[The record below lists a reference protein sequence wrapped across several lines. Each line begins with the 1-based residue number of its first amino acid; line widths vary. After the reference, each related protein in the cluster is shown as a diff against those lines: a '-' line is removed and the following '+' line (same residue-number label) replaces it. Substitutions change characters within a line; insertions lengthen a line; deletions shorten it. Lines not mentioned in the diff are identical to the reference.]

1 MQAMSDNIL
10 ELKNLT
16 KTYPGVVALDSMN
29 LQVRRGEV
37 HAIVGENGAGKST
50 LIKSITGA
58 IVPDSGTIIFDGKSH
73 SHMTP
78 KGAQDAGIG
87 VIYQEFNLV
96 PGLSV
101 AENIFLGNY
110 AKERG
115 LVDFKLMNQ
124 KAKEAMQTIG
134 VQLNPDQAVWT
145 LTVGHQQIVEILRS
159 LVKNIKLLIM
169 DEPTAPLTTSEVRQL
184 FEIIQSL
191 RQQGVTIIYI
201 SHRLEEIFELAN
213 RVTVMRDGQYITT
226 LEVAETNKQE
236 LIRYMVGRELSNKFP
251 EREIPLGG
259 EVLRVEHLTGNGVE
273 DINFNLHKGEILGFA
288 GLLGCGR
295 TETIELLYG
304 ARKKESGRIF
314 LEGKEVD
321 IKSTSEAVNLGLGL
335 VPEDRKRTGAFL
347 YASIMWNISIG
358 CLKKKLMKSIVVD
371 TKKERALAEEYEQK
385 LRIKTPSLDQ
395 LVANLS
401 GGNQQKVV
409 VAKMLAMDAE
419 ILIFDEPTR
428 GIDVGAK
435 QEIYQLIR
443 ELVNEG
449 KSVIMISSEM
459 EEVLGLSD
467 RIVVLHEGH
476 QMGILNRDEFSQERV
491 LTLAS
496 GVRE

>member
-1 MQAMSDNIL
+1 MSDYIL
-10 ELKNLT
+10 EIEHLT
-16 KTYPGVVALDSMN
+16 KTYPGVTALDNMT
-29 LQVRRGEV
+29 LKVRAGEV

-58 IVPDSGTIIFDGKSH
+58 IVPDSGSITFDGHRH

-78 KGAQDAGIG
+78 KGAQDIGIG

-101 AENIFLGNY
+101 AENIFLGSY

-115 LVDFKLMNQ
+115 LIDFKYMNQ
-124 KAKEAMQTIG
+124 KATEAMRSIG
-134 VQLNPDQAVWT
+134 VQLDPSQSVAS

-169 DEPTAPLTTSEVRQL
+169 DEPTAPLTASEVRQL

-191 RQQGVTIIYI
+191 RQRGVTIIYI
-201 SHRLEEIFELAN
+201 SHRLEEIFALAG
-213 RVTVMRDGQYITT
+213 RVTIMRDGQYIKT
-226 LEVAETNKQE
+226 LDTAQTSKQE

-251 EREIPLGG
+251 ERELPLGE
-259 EVLRVEHLTGNGVE
+259 EVLRVEDLTGNGVE
-273 DINFNLHKGEILGFA
+273 NISFDLHKGEILGFA

-304 ARKKESGRIF
+304 ARKKDSGKIF
-314 LEGKEVD
+314 LNGKEVR
-321 IKSTSEAVNLGLGL
+321 IASTSEAVELGLGL

-347 YASIMWNISIG
+347 YSSIRWNISIG
-358 CLKKKLMKSIVVD
+358 CLKKKLMKHNLIVD
-371 TKKERALAEEYEQK
+371 TKKEQALAENYREK
-385 LRIKTPSLDQ
+385 LRIRTPSLDQ

-443 ELVNEG
+443 NLVNEG

-476 QMGILNRDEFSQERV
+476 QMGILERGQFSQERV

>member
-1 MQAMSDNIL
+1 MSDNIL
-10 ELKNLT
+10 EIEKLT
-16 KTYPGVVALDSMN
+16 KTYPGVVALDQID
-29 LQVRRGEV
+29 LHVRRGEV
-37 HAIVGENGAGKST
+37 HALVGENGAGKST

-58 IVPDSGTIIFDGKSH
+58 IVPDSGTITFDGQSY

-78 KGAQDAGIG
+78 KGAQNIGIG

-101 AENIFLGNY
+101 AENIFLGSY
-110 AKERG
+110 GKDRG

-124 KAKEAMQTIG
+124 KAIEAMDSIG
-134 VQLNPDQAVWT
+134 VHLNPSQTVGS

-191 RQQGVTIIYI
+191 RERGVTIIYI
-201 SHRLEEIFELAN
+201 SHRLEEIFELAD
-213 RVTVMRDGQYITT
+213 RATVMRDGQYITT
-226 LEVAETNKQE
+226 LDVDKTSKQE

-251 EREIPLGG
+251 DRESPLGD

-273 DINFNLHKGEILGFA
+273 DINFDLHKSEILGFA

-304 ARKKESGRIF
+304 ARKKESGKIF
-314 LEGKEVD
+314 LNGKEVD
-321 IKSTSEAVNLGLGL
+321 IKSTSEAVDFGLGL

-347 YASIMWNISIG
+347 ASAIRWNISIG
-358 CLKKKLMKSIVVD
+358 CLKKKLMKYGLIVD
-371 TKKERALAEEYEQK
+371 TKKEQTLAEEYQKK
-385 LRIKTPSLDQ
+385 LRIKAPSLDQ

-443 ELVNEG
+443 SLVNEG

-459 EEVLGLSD
+459 EEVIGLSD

-476 QMGILNRDEFSQERV
+476 QMGILDRSEFSQERV

-496 GVRE
+496 GVCE

>member
-1 MQAMSDNIL
+1 MSDYIL
-10 ELKNLT
+10 EIENLT
-16 KTYPGVVALDSMN
+16 KTYPGVVALDN
-29 LQVRRGEV
+29 IDLHVRRGEV

-58 IVPDSGTIIFDGKSH
+58 IVPDSGTITFDGVKH
-73 SHMTP
+73 SRMTP
-78 KGAQDAGIG
+78 KEAQVAGIG

-110 AKERG
+110 GKERG

-124 KAKEAMQTIG
+124 KATEAMQRIG
-134 VQLNPDQAVWT
+134 VQLNPNQAVWT
-145 LTVGHQQIVEILRS
+145 LTVGRQQIVEILRS

-184 FEIIQSL
+184 FEIIQTL

-201 SHRLEEIFELAN
+201 SHRLEEIFELAD

-226 LEVAETNKQE
+226 LNIAETNKQE
-236 LIRYMVGRELSNKFP
+236 LIRYMVGRELSNQFP
-251 EREIPLGG
+251 ERQTALGEEI
-259 EVLRVEHLTGNGVE
+259 LRVENLTGNGVE
-273 DINFNLHKGEILGFA
+273 NISFDLHKGEILGFA

-304 ARKKESGRIF
+304 SRKKESGKIF
-314 LEGKEVD
+314 LHGKEVNV
-321 IKSTSEAVNLGLGL
+321 KSTTEAVELGLGL

-347 YASIMWNISIG
+347 YSTITWNISIG
-358 CLKKKLMKSIVVD
+358 CLKKKLMKYGVVVD
-371 TKKERALAEEYEQK
+371 RKKEGALAEEYHKK
-385 LRIKTPSLDQ
+385 LRIKTPSLGQ

-467 RIVVLHEGH
+467 RIVVLHEGR
-476 QMGILNRDEFSQERV
+476 QMGILNRDEFSQERI

-496 GVRE
+496 GVYE